1 MGDGQNAERRS
12 QPRTEMGLDVMCFAG
27 RKEGTALLENLST
40 VGVLLESATI
50 RPTVVASVTNPI
62 QGEVEEEIDALSTG
76 VVRLTLDGFA
86 VEFHVDDSGIHH
98 ITTAHGD
105 ICRRAGTRVRGL
117 PASFV
122 DTPDRRKVQ

>member
-76 VVRLTLDGFA
+76 VVRLTPDGFA
-86 VEFHVDDSGIHH
+86 VKFRVVDSVIHH
-98 ITTAHGD
+98 IIAKSGD
-105 ICRRAGTRVRGL
+105 ICRRAGTRVRL
-117 PASFV
+117 RVS
-122 DTPDRRKVQ
+122 